1 MVFTELRF
9 LPFLLLTLLVHWSL
23 RSDRS
28 RKIWLLLCSYA
39 FYAAWDWR
47 FLGLILLSTGVDHL
61 AGSNIARSRDP
72 ITRLRWLRFS
82 LASNLGVLG
91 IFKYLD
97 FFLESTS
104 VFLTQLGLPTEL
116 PALRILLPVGISFYT
131 FQTLSYT
138 LDIYRG
144 KLKPAKGILDLA
156 LYVAFF
162 PQLVAGP
169 IVRAIDFLP
178 QLAERRRLSAVDL
191 RACAALFLVGFFK
204 KAVLSDSVAPVA
216 DAFFM
221 SPEEYSMLGAWTG
234 LMMFAVQ
241 LYCDFSGYS
250 DLAVASAGLLGYR
263 LPQNFDFPYLATNIR
278 DFWRRWH
285 MTLSSWVH
293 DYLYV
298 SLGGS
303 RGSRLFRHR
312 NTLFSMAL
320 IGLWHGAAWNFVLLG
335 LYHGLLLVAYQEYLE
350 LGRTPERGRWW
361 RDAGATLLTF
371 LLVCLSMTLFRT
383 PDLSTWGEV
392 MRALLTGDG
401 AGRWNGPGPIVVFL
415 GAALLHA
422 LWSRHS
428 LERLARRP
436 ADWVFAAACGS
447 LIPLLWALQ
456 AGGVR
461 PFIYFQ
467 F

>member
-169 IVRAIDFLP
+169 IVRSSPSGAASPRWTFGP
-178 QLAERRRLSAVDL
+178 ARPCSSWASSRRPCSRTA
-191 RACAALFLVGFFK
+191 
-204 KAVLSDSVAPVA
+204 
-216 DAFFM
+216 
-221 SPEEYSMLGAWTG
+221 
-234 LMMFAVQ
+234 
-241 LYCDFSGYS
+241 
-250 DLAVASAGLLGYR
+250 
-263 LPQNFDFPYLATNIR
+263 
-278 DFWRRWH
+278 WRRW
-285 MTLSSWVH
+285 
-293 DYLYV
+293 
-298 SLGGS
+298 
-303 RGSRLFRHR
+303 
-312 NTLFSMAL
+312 
-320 IGLWHGAAWNFVLLG
+320 
-335 LYHGLLLVAYQEYLE
+335 
-350 LGRTPERGRWW
+350 RTPSSGR
-361 RDAGATLLTF
+361 R
-371 LLVCLSMTLFRT
+371 R
-383 PDLSTWGEV
+383 STRCSAPG
-392 MRALLTGDG
+392 RA
-401 AGRWNGPGPIVVFL
+401 
-415 GAALLHA
+415 
-422 LWSRHS
+422 
-428 LERLARRP
+428 
-436 ADWVFAAACGS
+436 
-447 LIPLLWALQ
+447 
-456 AGGVR
+456 
-461 PFIYFQ
+461 
-467 F
+467 